1 MIDEAKKA
9 SEILESF
16 GFGVTLI
23 DLVWLRPLEAEAL
36 NEELSGVRRFA
47 IIDESYVDAGASG
60 YLLNRVFPENL
71 SKYVKTFGFPPEPI
85 HHGERK
91 EIIQMY
97 KLDGSS
103 IAEHI
108 ADVLKKNLIKP

>member
-1 MIDEAKKA
+1 MIDSYGHVLKRTDFALLSIGSMIDEAKKA

-47 IIDESYVDAGASG
+47 IIDAGASG

-91 EIIQMY
+91 EI
-97 KLDGSS
+97 
-103 IAEHI
+103 
-108 ADVLKKNLIKP
+108 